1 MYKLETH
8 CHTNV
13 ISRCS
18 KMSPSQVVELYSQN
32 GYNGIF
38 ITEHFLNSDS
48 CRVIHDYA
56 SADYKTKIDKFCEG
70 YLKVKECAKG
80 ILDVFFGLEF
90 SYNGT
95 DLLVYGLDGE
105 KLKQMPEIMQMS
117 MRDFIDFARL
127 NGALIVH
134 AHPFR
139 EASYIDHIRLY
150 PNVEAVEVYN
160 ACRTDLCNMLGEN
173 YAKAYGKL
181 CCSGTDIHV
190 ASQQILSGMAFEE
203 KISSVEQFIKLVREG
218 KGEIIKQDNV
228 LLNK

>member
-8 CHTNV
+8 CHTKI
-13 ISRCS
+13 ISRCG
-18 KMSPSQVVELYSQN
+18 KMTAQEVVELYSKN

-56 SADYKTKIDKFCEG
+56 SADYKTKIDKYCEG

-80 ILDVFFGLEF
+80 VLDVFFGLEF
-90 SYNGT
+90 SYLGT
-95 DLLVYGLDGE
+95 DMLVYGLDAE
-105 KLKQMPEIMQMS
+105 KLKKMPEIMQMS

-127 NGALIVH
+127 NGALVVH

-139 EASYIDHIRLY
+139 EANYIDHIRLY

-160 ACRTDLCNMLGEN
+160 ACRTDLCNCLGEN
-173 YAKAYGKL
+173 YAKSYNKL
-181 CCSGTDIHV
+181 CSAGTDIH
-190 ASQQILSGMAFEE
+190 AFSQPILSGMAFEE
-203 KISSVEQFIKLVREG
+203 KVSSVEHFITLIREG
-218 KGEIIKQDNV
+218 KGEIIKQKNI
-228 LLNK
+228 LIKE